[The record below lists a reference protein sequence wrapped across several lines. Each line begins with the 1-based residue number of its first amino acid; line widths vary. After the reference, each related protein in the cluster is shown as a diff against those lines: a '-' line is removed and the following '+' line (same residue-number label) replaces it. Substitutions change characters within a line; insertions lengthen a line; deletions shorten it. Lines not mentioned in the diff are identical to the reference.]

1 MRIELCALGGRILS
15 WKKDAV
21 MRVRRLGGRMMVI
34 GMLGGVC
41 LVGLANQSMAEES
54 TKNGTQAEEKVEPE
68 TIRLTVH
75 PKGAPTPALKI
86 RLVPDAAEQL
96 HGNSAIYYLK
106 AMGFFEQDY
115 VRDRLR
121 EVIKKASEEAKSTNR
136 EASEFPPYSYLEL
149 RPSDYPKEEVREYLK
164 LLSFQV
170 PILREARRYRDF
182 SMDRNVHLSEN
193 PMGYVLSEI
202 QSLRELARNQ
212 RIRCRLAI
220 AEGRI
225 DDAIEVIGQQVSMSR
240 HISMD
245 DFLVSY
251 LVGSAVLREALDDA
265 LVLLEHSECPNL
277 YWAFSQLP
285 DPLMNMEACLSME
298 LQFVFLQIPRLREV
312 DLDPRGEEYW
322 KEFIVE
328 FAERT
333 REIDEYNNHNER
345 PIVSRELGENR
356 VASILKEIAANA
368 EKAKEYLIERAI
380 LSRERSDGYSDAH
393 LVFLAMKNL
402 VEVSRDELF
411 KWLRLPYGD
420 AREGYIRVN
429 EEMNQIQER
438 FGWFTGIPQGLLP
451 PFYAFHESVTRS
463 KQRLALVQAIEA
475 IRMAGAENEGKLPE
489 SLESVPVPVPLDPFT
504 GKAFSYRVEGDV
516 ATLASEFPLRMP
528 LSVEIRFA
536 N

>member
-1 MRIELCALGGRILS
+1 MRIELCAFVGRALS
-15 WKKDAV
+15 GRKDAV
-21 MRVRRLGGRMMVI
+21 MRVRRLGGRIMVI

-41 LVGLANQSMAEES
+41 LVGLANRSVAEES
-54 TKNGTQAEEKVEPE
+54 TKDGTQTEGKVERE
-68 TIRLTVH
+68 LIRLTVH

-121 EVIKKASEEAKSTNR
+121 EVIKKASEDAKSTNR

-182 SMDRNVHLSEN
+182 SMDRNIHLSEN
-193 PMGYVLSEI
+193 PMGYVLSEM

-225 DDAIEVIGQQVSMSR
+225 DDAIEVIGEQVSMSR

-251 LVGSAVLREALDDA
+251 LVGSAVLRMALDDT

-285 DPLMNMEACLSME
+285 DPLLDMEACLAME
-298 LQFVFLQIPRLREV
+298 RQFIFLQIPRLREI
-312 DLDPRGEEYW
+312 DLDPKGEEYW
-322 KEFIVE
+322 KQFIVE

-333 REIDEYNNHNER
+333 REIDEYNNRTEK
-345 PIVSRELGENR
+345 PIVSRELGEKR
-356 VASILKEIAANA
+356 VVSILKEIAANA
-368 EKAKEYLIERAI
+368 EKAKEYLIEREI
-380 LSRERSDGYSDAH
+380 VSKERSDGYSDEH
-393 LVFLAMKNL
+393 LVFLAMKDM
-402 VEVSRDELF
+402 VEVSRDEPF
-411 KWLRLPYGD
+411 KWLRLPYCD
-420 AREGYIRVN
+420 ARERYIRVN
-429 EEMNQIQER
+429 EEMKQIRER

-451 PFYAFHESVTRS
+451 SFDAFHESVTRS
-463 KQRLALVQAIEA
+463 KQRLAMIQAIEA

-489 SLESVPVPVPLDPFT
+489 SLESVPVPVPLDPFM

>member
-1 MRIELCALGGRILS
+1 MRIELCAFVGRALS
-15 WKKDAV
+15 GRKDAV
-21 MRVRRLGGRMMVI
+21 MRVRRLGGRIMVI

-41 LVGLANQSMAEES
+41 LVGLANRSVAEES
-54 TKNGTQAEEKVEPE
+54 TKDGTQTEGKVEPE

-121 EVIKKASEEAKSTNR
+121 EVIKKASEDAKSTNR
-136 EASEFPPYSYLEL
+136 EPSEFPPYSYLEL

-182 SMDRNVHLSEN
+182 SMDRNIHLSEN
-193 PMGYVLSEI
+193 PMGYVISEM

-251 LVGSAVLREALDDA
+251 LVGSAVLRMALDDT

-285 DPLMNMEACLSME
+285 DPLMNMEACLAME
-298 LQFVFLQIPRLREV
+298 RQFIFLQIPRLREI
-312 DLDPRGEEYW
+312 DLDPKGEEYW
-322 KEFIVE
+322 KQFIVE

-333 REIDEYNNHNER
+333 REIDEYNNRTEK
-345 PIVSRELGENR
+345 PIVSRELGEKR
-356 VASILKEIAANA
+356 VVSILKEIAANA
-368 EKAKEYLIERAI
+368 EKAKEYLIEREI
-380 LSRERSDGYSDAH
+380 VSKERSDGYSDEH
-393 LVFLAMKNL
+393 LVFLAMKDM
-402 VEVSRDELF
+402 VEVSRDEPF
-411 KWLRLPYGD
+411 KWLRLPYSD
-420 AREGYIRVN
+420 ARERYIRVN
-429 EEMNQIQER
+429 EEMKQTRER

-451 PFYAFHESVTRS
+451 SFDAFHESVTRS
-463 KQRLALVQAIEA
+463 KQRLAMIQAIEA
-475 IRMAGAENEGKLPE
+475 IRMAGTENEGKLPE

>member
-1 MRIELCALGGRILS
+1 MGIELIAFVGRALLG
-15 WKKDAV
+15 KKDAV
-21 MRVRRLGGRMMVI
+21 MRVRRLGGRIMVI

-41 LVGLANQSMAEES
+41 LVGLANRSVGEES
-54 TKNGTQAEEKVEPE
+54 TKDGTQTEGKVERE
-68 TIRLTVH
+68 LIRLTVH

-121 EVIKKASEEAKSTNR
+121 EVIKKASEDAKSTNR

-182 SMDRNVHLSEN
+182 SMDRNIHLSEN
-193 PMGYVLSEI
+193 PMGYVLSEM

-225 DDAIEVIGQQVSMSR
+225 DDAIEVIGEQVSMSR

-251 LVGSAVLREALDDA
+251 LVGSAVLRMALDDT

-285 DPLMNMEACLSME
+285 DPLLNMEACLAME
-298 LQFVFLQIPRLREV
+298 RQFIFLQIPRLREI
-312 DLDPRGEEYW
+312 DLDPKGEEYW
-322 KEFIVE
+322 KQFIVE

-333 REIDEYNNHNER
+333 REIDEYNNRTEK
-345 PIVSRELGENR
+345 PIVSRELGEKR
-356 VASILKEIAANA
+356 VVSILKEIAANA
-368 EKAKEYLIERAI
+368 EKAKEYLIEREI
-380 LSRERSDGYSDAH
+380 VSKERSDGYSDEH
-393 LVFLAMKNL
+393 LVFLAMKDM
-402 VEVSRDELF
+402 VEVSRDEPF
-411 KWLRLPYGD
+411 KWLRLPYSD
-420 AREGYIRVN
+420 ARERYIRVN
-429 EEMNQIQER
+429 EEMKQIRER

-451 PFYAFHESVTRS
+451 SYDAFHESVTRS
-463 KQRLALVQAIEA
+463 KQRLAMIQAIEA